1 MSLSYKVHIGLEMRE
16 RRRETEGGKRGRGRE
31 KKKERMRAGEA
42 YYTLITKVFFIEK
55 EINLH

>member
-1 MSLSYKVHIGLEMRE
+1 MRE

>member
-1 MSLSYKVHIGLEMRE
+1 MRE

-31 KKKERMRAGEA
+31 KERERMRDGEA
-42 YYTLITKVFFIEK
+42 YYPLITKVLFIEK